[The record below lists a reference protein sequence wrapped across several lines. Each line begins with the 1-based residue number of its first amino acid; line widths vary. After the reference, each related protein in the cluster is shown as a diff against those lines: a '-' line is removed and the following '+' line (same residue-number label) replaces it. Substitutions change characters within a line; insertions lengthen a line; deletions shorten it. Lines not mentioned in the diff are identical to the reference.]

1 MTERTSVYR
10 GAKLAVAYDRVRCI
24 HAAECGRG
32 LKKVFDASKDP
43 WIDPDL
49 AQAEEVI
56 AVIERCPSG
65 ALTYERLDGGAAEAP
80 APQNTVAVMADGPLY
95 LHGTIALQDSDRNP
109 VAEEARVALCR
120 CGQSTHKPYC
130 DGSHAKARFKDSG
143 AVAADPVTVT
153 LDAGPLAVR
162 TRRNGPYV
170 LDGPFTLIAASG
182 RIAQRATQAALC
194 RCGQSANRPFCDGTH
209 KDAGFDAA

>member
-1 MTERTSVYR
+1 MTERVSVYR
-10 GAKLAVAYDRVRCI
+10 GAKLAVTYDRVRCI

-32 LKKVFDASKDP
+32 LKTVFDASKDP

-49 AQAEEVI
+49 AEANAVI

-65 ALTYERLDGGAAEAP
+65 ALTYERLDTGAAETP
-80 APQNTVAVMADGPLY
+80 AATNTVTVMPNGPLY
-95 LHGTIALQDSDRNP
+95 LSGVIALQDSDRNP

-120 CGQSTHKPYC
+120 CGQSAHKPYC
-130 DGSHAKARFKDSG
+130 DGSHTKSGFKDSG
-143 AVAADPVTVT
+143 AVGADPDDTA
-153 LDAGPLAVR
+153 LDTGPLAVR
-162 TRRNGPYV
+162 TRTNGPYV

-182 RIAQRATQAALC
+182 RTAQRASQTALC

-209 KDAGFDAA
+209 KGVGFEAE